1 MSITAPTAPT
11 AKTQRTFAV
20 EVYDA
25 YSGWDVQVD
34 RVGRRAA
41 WDACAGHTCVR
52 VTEYNADG
60 TLGDTV
66 YTRGSEEQDDHAAW
80 LGRCRR

>member
-1 MSITAPTAPT
+1 MPTTAPTAPT
-11 AKTQRTFAV
+11 APTFVV

-25 YSGWDVQVD
+25 YSGWDVEADHVD
-34 RVGRRAA
+34 RRAA
-41 WDACAGHTCVR
+41 WDACGGHACVR

-60 TLGDTV
+60 SLGATV

-80 LGRCRR
+80 LGRCPR